1 MDTFNVNLSM
11 QPRNMPKKKGSVS
24 SESSTLINFLAVLDG
39 RPVQSSPTSSL
50 RFHQNRKSFWNQ
62 ITFSY
67 LSPILSSTRQ
77 ATRELENYR
86 RKDEMSAR
94 DDDVAPS
101 TADQES
107 MVVVPKIT
115 SEKDIYVSIE
125 QKFEEIHPG
134 MLDMQSFE
142 SLEYHDAFTTAWRE
156 EMGKAKP
163 SLFRALVKAFWRDI
177 AISGVFKA
185 CWGVLVIFCAF
196 FLVRSMISHL
206 EQVRDGTLP
215 EGRSIHF
222 GHVFAASF
230 FIGAILWS
238 ISLQQMT
245 FWANVAGIKMRGALA
260 SEIFRKSLTSTGGTA
275 ITVNLVA
282 KDSQKVLDWAA
293 DMHFLWSAPIEA
305 CSIIGLLLTLV
316 GVSATAAFAYLL
328 IALGILAGFG
338 ALIASNRK
346 KTITIADGRVET
358 MSELL
363 TAIKIIK
370 YYVWEESFVQHINEI
385 RKQERRLN
393 RFGNLLKSINLMI
406 VFSTPPTIA
415 LILFGLYVGVFNS
428 KLAATLAFTT
438 LSMFNI
444 LRLPLVVLPKA
455 LKSLVE
461 CLACLQRIQ
470 AFLLVADFPTT
481 VYPNVF
487 ASDGMTSPSE
497 DSEVEGKLSPSGP
510 LVVSSGF
517 VSPGTVTIQN
527 ASFSYPSET
536 LGKPI
541 LTNFDI
547 NVAPGTFLGIAGPV
561 ASGKS
566 TIINAILG
574 ECVMLT
580 EDGTR
585 METPIVN
592 STSSRKQIGGKV
604 SYAPQTAWI
613 QRATVRD
620 NILFGQAFDQE
631 RFETIVRVCGLTH
644 DLNTLP
650 NGADSWIEERGANL
664 SGGQRQRLALARA
677 VYREADV
684 YLFDD
689 VLSAV
694 DPRTAELI
702 VNDCFLDYLKK
713 FKKRTVILVTHH
725 EKVLRRCDRVLIVEA
740 RNGTERTVGHK
751 VAEGTPTSEEI
762 LTYLDRNAG
771 EQDEP
776 EVDDVAPVS
785 LDDMVMP
792 SASKDKGKA
801 SAEKKKEQPKEE
813 EKSLVDIHGMES
825 VKKWIKIAGPTSVA
839 IMLCFVFSTAQ
850 ASRIGSDYWI
860 RAWVA
865 DSVGLSQTMYIL
877 TFLGFVLTFM
887 TLMMIRGIGFY
898 GLTGRVSYVVHKRTF
913 RSVMY
918 APLSFFHKTPTGA
931 LLNAFSSDLEI
942 IEETMADN
950 LHQLLIYAY
959 ILVSIWILVSIVI
972 PSFLAIA
979 ALLLVAFGL
988 FAIQYLPTASASK
1001 AMVGETSNDLIAHV
1015 AETISGL
1022 PTIRAFGAQSI
1033 FIDRFNILLA
1043 RFQRNTLYMEA
1054 GKLWISF
1061 RCDIIAAAL
1070 SYATAL
1076 FSLIFGVVKFGDAT
1090 KPMLIPS
1097 DAGLAISNAI
1107 QMLLFFSLVVKGLAD
1122 VKAQWS
1128 AFDRIYS
1135 VFMRTSKI
1143 RTEDFKRE
1151 NAVAAKEV
1159 EVRSLFSRRYEAL
1172 DSGSSGPSWP
1182 ADLSPNW
1189 PATGNI
1195 EFKNVVLRYD
1205 VNKPAV
1211 LKDLNFKINTGEK
1224 IGICGRTG
1232 SGKSS
1237 TLMALLRMEEIDGHP
1252 LGPKTSPEL
1261 PRGQIFVDGVDVG
1274 TIPLH
1279 ILRRKIATI
1288 PQEPVV
1294 FAGSVRSNLDPF
1306 SEYTDSE
1313 LWEALARAHL
1323 RQVVESMAGKLDA
1336 ECLAG
1341 GANWSLGQRQLL
1353 CLARV
1358 LLRKPTILLLD
1369 EATSAMDATTD
1380 ALIQETIR
1388 TCFASCTTVT
1398 VAHRLDTVIGLCDK
1412 IMILHDG
1419 QLIEYDDPVLLLE
1432 NPTSQFSQLVAAAG
1446 PKTEARLKALAY
1458 DSHKRRTSA

>member
-1 MDTFNVNLSM
+1 MDTFTVNLSM
-11 QPRNMPKKKGSVS
+11 QTRNMPMKKGSVS

-39 RPVQSSPTSSL
+39 RPVHSSPTSSL
-50 RFHQNRKSFWNQ
+50 RFHQNRKSFLNQ

-77 ATRELENYR
+77 ANYELENYR
-86 RKDEMSAR
+86 KKHDMSAH
-94 DDDVAPS
+94 DDDVVPP
-101 TADQES
+101 TDTDS
-107 MVVVPKIT
+107 MVVAPKIS
-115 SEKDIYVSIE
+115 SEKDIYASIE
-125 QKFEEIHPG
+125 QKLEEIHPG

-142 SLEYHDAFTTAWRE
+142 SLEYHDAFTSSWRE
-156 EMGKAKP
+156 EIGKAYVYQRR
-163 SLFRALVKAFWRDI
+163 SNAFWRDI
-177 AISGVFKA
+177 AFSGVFKA

-206 EQVRDGTLP
+206 EQVRDG

-230 FIGAILWS
+230 FVGAILWS

-260 SEIFRKSLTSTGGTA
+260 SEIFRKSLTSTGGIA
-275 ITVNLVA
+275 ITVNLIA

-328 IALGILAGFG
+328 IALGRGLSPLQI
-338 ALIASNRK
+338 
-346 KTITIADGRVET
+346 D
-358 MSELL
+358 
-363 TAIKIIK
+363 

-415 LILFGLYVGVFNS
+415 LILFGLYVGVFNA

-444 LRLPLVVLPKA
+444 LRLPIA

-481 VYPNVF
+481 VYPNMF
-487 ASDGMTSPSE
+487 GSDGMTSPSE
-497 DSEVEGKLSPSGP
+497 DSDVEGKLCPSGP
-510 LVVSSGF
+510 LFVSSGF
-517 VSPGTVTIQN
+517 VPPGTVTIKN
-527 ASFSYPSET
+527 ASFAYPSEA

-541 LTNFDI
+541 LTNFGM
-547 NVAPGTFLGIAGPV
+547 NVTPGTFLGIAGPV

-574 ECVMLT
+574 ECVMLA

-592 STSSRKQIGGKV
+592 SISSRKQVGGKV

-613 QRATVRD
+613 QRATVKD

-631 RFETIVRVCGLTH
+631 RFETIIKVCGLTH

-650 NGADSWIEERGANL
+650 NGAESWIEERGANL

-713 FKKRTVILVTHH
+713 TKRRTVILVTHH
-725 EKVLRRCDRVLIVEA
+725 EKVLRRCDRVLVVET
-740 RNGTERTVGHK
+740 RNGTARTVGHK
-751 VAEGTPTSEEI
+751 VAEGAPTSEEV
-762 LTYLDRNAG
+762 LAYLDRNAG
-771 EQDEP
+771 EQDES
-776 EVDDVAPVS
+776 EVDDVAPLS
-785 LDDMVMP
+785 LDDMEMP

-801 SAEKKKEQPKEE
+801 SAEKKKEQAKEE
-813 EKSLVDIHGMES
+813 EKPLVDIHGLES
-825 VKKWIKIAGPTSVA
+825 VKRWINIAGPTSVA

-850 ASRIGSDYWI
+850 ASHIGSDYWI

-877 TFLGFVLTFM
+877 TFLGFVLAFM
-887 TLMMIRGIGFY
+887 TLMMVRGVGFY

-950 LHQLLIYAY
+950 LHQLLIYTY

-979 ALLLVAFGL
+979 ALLLVAFGF

-1015 AETISGL
+1015 TEAISGL
-1022 PTIRAFGAQSI
+1022 PTLRAFGAQSI

-1070 SYATAL
+1070 SYATAI

-1090 KPMLIPS
+1090 KPPLIPS

-1159 EVRSLFSRRYEAL
+1159 EVRSCFSGRYKAL
-1172 DSGSSGPSWP
+1172 DSGASGPSWP
-1182 ADLSPNW
+1182 ADLSPSW

-1211 LKDLNFKINTGEK
+1211 LRDLTFKINTGEK
-1224 IGICGRTG
+1224 IGVCGRTG

-1252 LGPKTSPEL
+1252 LGPKTCPEL

-1294 FAGSVRSNLDPF
+1294 FAGCVRSNLDPF
-1306 SEYTDSE
+1306 NEYTDSE

-1323 RQVVESMAGKLDA
+1323 RQVVESMPGKLDA

-1388 TCFASCTTVT
+1388 TSFASCTTIT

-1419 QLIEYDDPVLLLE
+1419 QLIEYDDPVVLLE
-1432 NPTSQFSQLVAAAG
+1432 NSTSQFSQLVAAAG

-1458 DSHKRRTSA
+1458 DSHKRRTS